1 MAARDLAAFERGC
14 GGGEERVAPHG
25 DRRRSRMRGLA
36 DEADHVAFET
46 ECAEDDAGRLL
57 HRFEHRSLL
66 DVHLEI
72 GLGVDACERL
82 PRVEH
87 RVELDARVAQ
97 RVDEPCALGVAQLAD
112 LVYLETAGSGR
123 GTTPTLTHHT
133 P

>member
-1 MAARDLAAFERGC
+1 MAACDLAAFECRRRG
-14 GGGEERVAPHG
+14 GKERVAPHR

-57 HRFEHRSLL
+57 HRLEHRSLL

-87 RVELDARVAQ
+87 RVELDARIAQ
-97 RVDEPCALGVAQLAD
+97 RVAEAGYLAVAQL
-112 LVYLETAGSGR
+112 
-123 GTTPTLTHHT
+123 
-133 P
+133 